1 MERVEISKIL
11 QAPAAFAGQELTVCG
26 WVRTLR
32 SSGKIAF
39 LALHDGS
46 SFNSLQVLLTP
57 EELADFDD
65 VLRLNVGAAVCVSG
79 VLSLTPNAAQPCE
92 LRASSVLLE
101 GASDGEYPLQK
112 KRHTLE
118 FLRTMPHLRGRTNTL
133 QAVFRVRAAAA
144 QAIHSFFRE
153 QGFFYVHTPI
163 ISTGDAEGA
172 GEQFEVKA
180 TTEGGGDFFG
190 KPVYLTVSGQLEG
203 EALAMSLGKIYTFGP
218 TFRAEDSHTARHAAE
233 FWMIEPEMA
242 FADLNDD
249 MALAEAMLKSVIG
262 SVMAQCGAELEFLCK
277 FYDNELTERL
287 KAVCES
293 PFARVSYTQAVAL
306 LEPHNADFAYPV
318 AWGADLQTEHER
330 FLTEKIF
337 KSPVFVTDYP
347 AEIKAFYMRMNEDGK
362 TVAAMDCLVPG
373 VGEIIGGSQREE
385 RLGLLEERI
394 RALGMCTDDYAR
406 YLDLRRWGGCR
417 HCGFGLGFERL
428 VMYLTGIG
436 NIRDVLPYPRTAGS
450 AV

>member
-1 MERVEISKIL
+1 MKRTEIAAIL
-11 QAPAAFAGQELTVCG
+11 AEPAAYAEQKLAVCG

-32 SSGKIAF
+32 SSGKVAF
-39 LALHDGS
+39 IALHDGS
-46 SFNSLQVLLTP
+46 SFGTLQVLLARD
-57 EELADFDD
+57 EFAGFDD
-65 VLRLNVGAAVCVSG
+65 AVKLNVGAAICVAG
-79 VLSLTPNAAQPCE
+79 TLSLTPNASQPCE
-92 LRASSVLLE
+92 LRAAEITVE
-101 GASDGEYPLQK
+101 GGSDAEYPLQK
-112 KRHTLE
+112 KRHTPE

-172 GEQFEVKA
+172 GEQFRISA
-180 TTEGGGDFFG
+180 GEGSAEFFG
-190 KPVYLTVSGQLEG
+190 QPAYLTVSGQLEG

-242 FADLNDD
+242 FADLDDD
-249 MALAEAMLKSVIG
+249 MELAEAMLKSVIA
-262 SVMAQCGAELEFLCK
+262 SVLRDCPAELAFLRQY
-277 FYDNELTERL
+277 YDKELLARL
-287 KAVCES
+287 EHVCS
-293 PFARVSYTQAVAL
+293 APFARVTYTAAVAL
-306 LEPHNADFAYPV
+306 LEPHNAKFAYPI
-318 AWGADLQTEHER
+318 AWGQDLQTEHER
-330 FLTEKIF
+330 FLTEEIYCA
-337 KSPVFVTDYP
+337 PVFVTDYP
-347 AEIKAFYMRMNEDGK
+347 EGIKAFYMRRNDDGK
-362 TVAAMDCLVPG
+362 TVAAVDCLVPG

-385 RLGLLEERI
+385 RLPLLEERM
-394 RALGMCTDDYAR
+394 RARGMDPQDYAR

-428 VMYLTGIG
+428 VMYLTGIA